1 MKRITVSAMALAMAM
16 CGYAQKK
23 NVSMAEGNLIE
34 PVNLEEAKSQI
45 EAAMKDPTTANWS
58 KTYYIAG
65 QVYYKMYEADALKR
79 QTNGQYSQ
87 DDMSAALK
95 NAVDAYVK
103 CGELDQKPDEK
114 GKVKP
119 KYTKE
124 VVKNLKSYADYLIAE
139 GQEHQKKGE
148 NEKAI
153 NMMESYLSLA
163 NADVMKSEN
172 MSSASLYNDVKFL
185 VVNLSAK
192 VPSKRATMIQYM
204 NELKNAGYKEE
215 TMYEWLSDTYASD
228 KNYDK
233 MLQVLQ
239 EGIKKY
245 PSNKY
250 LIGNMINYYLENNK
264 EQEAVQYLDAAI
276 QKDPNN
282 AQYYV
287 IKGEMLLKK
296 EQYDASIENL
306 VKATQIDPS
315 NFTGQFECGM
325 AYEKKGEE
333 MMDAASKI
341 KDQKK
346 YNAQRA
352 KAIEEFKKSLP
363 YLEKARQING
373 DDEMNLRFLRSVY
386 YKLSMSDKYK
396 EVDAVIKDKFGK

>member
-1 MKRITVSAMALAMAM
+1 MKKITVSAMALAIAM

-23 NVSMAEGNLIE
+23 NVSLAEGNLIE

-45 EAAMKDPTTANWS
+45 EAAMKDPSTANWS

-79 QTNGQYSQ
+79 QTNNAYSQ
-87 DDMSAALK
+87 DDMSDALN
-95 NAVDAYVK
+95 NAVNAYLK
-103 CGELDQKPDEK
+103 CGDLDQKPDEK

-124 VVKNLKSYADYLIAE
+124 VVKNLKAYADYLIAE

-153 NMMESYLSLA
+153 NMMESYLALA
-163 NADVMKSEN
+163 KSDVMKSEN
-172 MSSASLYNDVKFL
+172 MVNNSLYNDVKFL
-185 VVNLSAK
+185 VVNLSANI
-192 VPSKRATMIQYM
+192 PSKHSTMIQYM

-215 TMYEWLSDTYASD
+215 TMYEWLSDTYGKD
-228 KNYDK
+228 KQYDK

-239 EGIKKY
+239 EGINKY

-276 QKDPNN
+276 QKDPKN
-282 AQYYV
+282 AQYYM
-287 IKGEMLLKK
+287 IKGEMLIKK
-296 EQYDASIENL
+296 SQFDDAIVNL
-306 VKATQIDPS
+306 QKATELDPQ
-315 NFTGQFECGM
+315 NFNAQYECGL

-333 MMDAASKI
+333 ISEAAVKI
-341 KDQKK
+341 KDAKK
-346 YNAQRA
+346 YNAQRNL
-352 KAIEEFKKSLP
+352 AIEEFKKSLP
-363 YLEKARQING
+363 YFEKARQING

-386 YKLSMSDKYK
+386 YKLSMNDKYS
-396 EVDAVIKDKFGK
+396 EVDKVIKAKFGK